1 MSKYIGVSVP
11 RVDGV
16 KKVTGA
22 AKYVGDMK
30 WPRMLYAKC
39 VKSPYAHAKILSI
52 DVSAAKALKG
62 VHDVITGDYYTKRGG
77 LYLEDKNFLAVNTV
91 KFCGEPVVAVA
102 AETPEIAEAA
112 CELVK
117 VEYEPLPVI
126 NNPMEGMAKD
136 AILIHPELHT
146 YKVVPIFHPQAHTNI
161 SHHHIIRK
169 GDADAAFKYAEEHPD
184 EYYITEHEYHVPH
197 VQHTPIENHIAVAQ
211 YEPDGKCTVWASCQ
225 SPYAVRQALSA
236 SFDIPL
242 NKMRIISPYVG
253 GGFGAKAGTTI
264 EGIIIPLAMH
274 SKGRPVMMEYTRE
287 EEFVNSYVRQGLYTK
302 IKTAVRKSDG
312 KFLAVQNDFYW
323 DGGAYTEYGV
333 NIVKASGFASTGP
346 YEFDNVKTDA
356 YCVYTN
362 NPVGGPYRGF
372 GMCEIHFG
380 IEQNIDE
387 VAKEIGMDPI
397 EIRRVNGLAPGK
409 STGTGEIMKSCGFL
423 EALDQV
429 AEAIQYDKPCDPPS
443 GPHKVRGKGIAG
455 GWKSPSQP
463 TNAGSAAIIR
473 MNEDGTFFLMTSGHD
488 IGQGSDTALTQIA
501 AEVLCCDPSKF
512 TIRTGDTDHT
522 PYEWQTVASRITYC
536 AGNAIKL
543 AAEDLK
549 EKLLDLAQIKLGY
562 IKRELYLEDG
572 WIINRNHPESRM
584 PMSDLAL
591 GLAFED
597 GSGYG
602 GPAIGVGTFTLP
614 NNINYDPATGYSPKP
629 AAFWTTAVAGAEVEV
644 DTETGIIEVK
654 KMVESCDPGHI
665 VNPEL
670 YKAQVE
676 GGMMQA
682 LGTVLFEE
690 LKLKDGKVL
699 NKSFVDYKI
708 PTIDNAPETFIA
720 MGVEH
725 PEETGPYGA
734 RGIGE
739 PAMVP
744 GAPAIA
750 NAIYNA
756 TGCRF
761 TEMPITPERMLN
773 RRSSQIRWHLRKM
786 TVKRKS
792 GMILFCLMYPMFRLI
807 KAFL

>member
-30 WPRMLYAKC
+30 WPRMLHAKC
-39 VKSPYAHAKILSI
+39 VKSPYAHAKIVSI

-136 AILIHPELHT
+136 AVLIHPELHT

-236 SFDIPL
+236 TFDIPL

-274 SKGRPVMMEYTRE
+274 CKGRPVMMEYTRE

-429 AEAIQYDKPCDPPS
+429 AEAIEYDKPCDAPS

-629 AAFWTTAVAGAEVEV
+629 AAFWTTAAAGAEVEI
-644 DTETGIIEVK
+644 DTETGVIEVK

-682 LGTVLFEE
+682 LGTVLYEE

-761 TEMPITPERMLN
+761 TEMPITPERML
-773 RRSSQIRWHLRKM
+773 
-786 TVKRKS
+786 
-792 GMILFCLMYPMFRLI
+792 
-807 KAFL
+807 KALQEKAAAEKK

>member
-112 CELVK
+112 CDLVK

-274 SKGRPVMMEYTRE
+274 SKGRPIMMEYTRE

-761 TEMPITPERMLN
+761 TEMPITPERML
-773 RRSSQIRWHLRKM
+773 
-786 TVKRKS
+786 
-792 GMILFCLMYPMFRLI
+792 
-807 KAFL
+807 KALQEKAAAEKK

>member
-287 EEFVNSYVRQGLYTK
+287 EEFVNSYVRQCLYTK

-761 TEMPITPERMLN
+761 TEMPITPERML
-773 RRSSQIRWHLRKM
+773 
-786 TVKRKS
+786 
-792 GMILFCLMYPMFRLI
+792 
-807 KAFL
+807 KALQEKAAAEKK

>member
-39 VKSPYAHAKILSI
+39 VKSPYAHAKIVSI
-52 DVSAAKALKG
+52 DISAAKALKG

-91 KFCGEPVVAVA
+91 KFYGEPVVAIA

-136 AILIHPELHT
+136 AVLIHPELHT

-236 SFDIPL
+236 TFDIPL

-312 KFLAVQNDFYW
+312 KFLAVQNNFYW

-602 GPAIGVGTFTLP
+602 GPAIGVGTFTLS

-761 TEMPITPERMLN
+761 TEMPITPERML
-773 RRSSQIRWHLRKM
+773 
-786 TVKRKS
+786 
-792 GMILFCLMYPMFRLI
+792 
-807 KAFL
+807 KALQEKAAAEKK

>member
-39 VKSPYAHAKILSI
+39 VKSPYAHAKIVSI
-52 DVSAAKALKG
+52 DISAAKALKG

-91 KFCGEPVVAVA
+91 KFYGEPVVAIA

-112 CELVK
+112 CDLVK

-136 AILIHPELHT
+136 AVLIHPELHT

-236 SFDIPL
+236 TFDIPL

-312 KFLAVQNDFYW
+312 KFLAVQNNFYW

-501 AEVLCCDPSKF
+501 AEVLSCDPSKF

-761 TEMPITPERMLN
+761 TEMPITPERML
-773 RRSSQIRWHLRKM
+773 
-786 TVKRKS
+786 
-792 GMILFCLMYPMFRLI
+792 
-807 KAFL
+807 KALQEKAAAEKK

>member
-39 VKSPYAHAKILSI
+39 VKSPYAHAKIVSI
-52 DVSAAKALKG
+52 DISAAKALKG

-91 KFCGEPVVAVA
+91 KFYGEPVVAIA

-136 AILIHPELHT
+136 AVLIHPELHT

-236 SFDIPL
+236 TFDIPL

-312 KFLAVQNDFYW
+312 KFLAVQNNFYW

-333 NIVKASGFASTGP
+333 NIVKASSFASTGP

-761 TEMPITPERMLN
+761 TEMPITPERML
-773 RRSSQIRWHLRKM
+773 
-786 TVKRKS
+786 
-792 GMILFCLMYPMFRLI
+792 
-807 KAFL
+807 KALQEKAAAEKK

>member
-136 AILIHPELHT
+136 AVLIHPELHT

-236 SFDIPL
+236 TFDIPL

-312 KFLAVQNDFYW
+312 KFLAVQNNFYW

-750 NAIYNA
+750 NAIFNA

-761 TEMPITPERMLN
+761 TEMPITPEKML
-773 RRSSQIRWHLRKM
+773 
-786 TVKRKS
+786 
-792 GMILFCLMYPMFRLI
+792 
-807 KAFL
+807 KALQEKAAAEKK

>member
-39 VKSPYAHAKILSI
+39 VKSPYAHAKIVSI

-91 KFCGEPVVAVA
+91 KFYGEPVVAVA
-102 AETPEIAEAA
+102 AETPEIAEEA
-112 CELVK
+112 CDLVK

-197 VQHTPIENHIAVAQ
+197 VQHTPIENHVAVAQ

-236 SFDIPL
+236 TFDIPL

-274 SKGRPVMMEYTRE
+274 CKGRPVMMEYTRE
-287 EEFVNSYVRQGLYTK
+287 EEFVNSYLRQGVYTK

-312 KFLAVQNDFYW
+312 KFLAVQNNFYW

-429 AEAIQYDKPCDPPS
+429 AEAIEYDKPCEKPS
-443 GPHKVRGKGIAG
+443 APNKVRGKGIAG

-488 IGQGSDTALTQIA
+488 IGQGSDTALIQIA

-536 AGNAIKL
+536 AGNATKL

-629 AAFWTTAVAGAEVEV
+629 AAFWTTAAAGAEVEI
-644 DTETGIIEVK
+644 DTETGVIEVK

-708 PTIDNAPETFIA
+708 PTIDNTPETFIA

-761 TEMPITPERMLN
+761 TEMPITPEKML
-773 RRSSQIRWHLRKM
+773 
-786 TVKRKS
+786 
-792 GMILFCLMYPMFRLI
+792 
-807 KAFL
+807 KALQEKAAAEKK

>member
-91 KFCGEPVVAVA
+91 KFCGEPVVAIA

-112 CELVK
+112 CDLVK

-236 SFDIPL
+236 TFDIPL

-287 EEFVNSYVRQGLYTK
+287 EEFVNSYVRQGVYTK

-312 KFLAVQNDFYW
+312 KFLAVQNNFYW

-761 TEMPITPERMLN
+761 TEMPITPERML
-773 RRSSQIRWHLRKM
+773 
-786 TVKRKS
+786 
-792 GMILFCLMYPMFRLI
+792 
-807 KAFL
+807 KALQEKAAAEKK

>member
-39 VKSPYAHAKILSI
+39 VKSPYAHAKIVSI
-52 DVSAAKALKG
+52 DISAAKALKG

-91 KFCGEPVVAVA
+91 KFYGEPVVAIA

-112 CELVK
+112 CDLVK

-136 AILIHPELHT
+136 AVLIHPELHT

-236 SFDIPL
+236 TFDIPL

-312 KFLAVQNDFYW
+312 KFLAVQNNFYW

-409 STGTGEIMKSCGFL
+409 STGTGEIMKSCGFR

-654 KMVESCDPGHI
+654 KMAESCDPGHI

-682 LGTVLFEE
+682 LGTVLYEE

-708 PTIDNAPETFIA
+708 PTIDNTPETFIA

-761 TEMPITPERMLN
+761 TEMPITPERML
-773 RRSSQIRWHLRKM
+773 
-786 TVKRKS
+786 
-792 GMILFCLMYPMFRLI
+792 
-807 KAFL
+807 KALQEKAAAEKK

>member
-136 AILIHPELHT
+136 AVLIHPELHT

-236 SFDIPL
+236 TFDIPL

-312 KFLAVQNDFYW
+312 KFLAVQNNFYW

-629 AAFWTTAVAGAEVEV
+629 AAFWTTAAAGAEVEV
-644 DTETGIIEVK
+644 DTETGVIEVK

-761 TEMPITPERMLN
+761 TEMPITPERML
-773 RRSSQIRWHLRKM
+773 
-786 TVKRKS
+786 
-792 GMILFCLMYPMFRLI
+792 
-807 KAFL
+807 KALQEKAAAEKK

>member
-39 VKSPYAHAKILSI
+39 VKSPYAHAKIVSI
-52 DVSAAKALKG
+52 DISAAKALKG

-91 KFCGEPVVAVA
+91 KFYGEPVVAIA

-112 CELVK
+112 CDLVK

-136 AILIHPELHT
+136 AVLIHPELHT

-236 SFDIPL
+236 TFDIPL

-312 KFLAVQNDFYW
+312 KFLAVQNNFYW

-629 AAFWTTAVAGAEVEV
+629 AAFWTTAAAGAEVEV
-644 DTETGIIEVK
+644 DTETGVIEVK

-682 LGTVLFEE
+682 LGTVLYEE

-708 PTIDNAPETFIA
+708 PTIDNTPETFIA

-761 TEMPITPERMLN
+761 TEMPITPERML
-773 RRSSQIRWHLRKM
+773 
-786 TVKRKS
+786 
-792 GMILFCLMYPMFRLI
+792 
-807 KAFL
+807 KALQEKAAAEKK

>member
-39 VKSPYAHAKILSI
+39 VKSPYAHAKIVSI
-52 DVSAAKALKG
+52 DISAAKALKG

-91 KFCGEPVVAVA
+91 KFCGEPVVAIA

-136 AILIHPELHT
+136 AVLIHPELHT

-236 SFDIPL
+236 TFDIPL

-274 SKGRPVMMEYTRE
+274 CKGRPVMMEYTRE

-312 KFLAVQNDFYW
+312 KFLAVQNNFYW

-429 AEAIQYDKPCDPPS
+429 AEAIQYDKPCDAPS
-443 GPHKVRGKGIAG
+443 GPHKIRGKGIAG

-629 AAFWTTAVAGAEVEV
+629 AAFWTTAAAGAEVEI
-644 DTETGIIEVK
+644 DTETGVIEVK

-682 LGTVLFEE
+682 LGTVLYEE
-690 LKLKDGKVL
+690 LLLKDGKVL

-708 PTIDNAPETFIA
+708 PTIDNTPETFIA

-750 NAIYNA
+750 NAIFNA

-761 TEMPITPERMLN
+761 TEMPITPEKML
-773 RRSSQIRWHLRKM
+773 
-786 TVKRKS
+786 
-792 GMILFCLMYPMFRLI
+792 
-807 KAFL
+807 KALQEKAAAEKK

>member
-11 RVDGV
+11 RVYGV

-136 AILIHPELHT
+136 AVLIHPELHT

-236 SFDIPL
+236 TFDIPL

-312 KFLAVQNDFYW
+312 KFLAVQNNFYW

-761 TEMPITPERMLN
+761 TEMPITPERML
-773 RRSSQIRWHLRKM
+773 
-786 TVKRKS
+786 
-792 GMILFCLMYPMFRLI
+792 
-807 KAFL
+807 KALQEKAAAEKK

>member
-1 MSKYIGVSVP
+1 MSKYVGVSVP

-39 VKSPYAHAKILSI
+39 VKSPYAHAKIVSI

-91 KFCGEPVVAVA
+91 KFYGEPVVAIA
-102 AETPEIAEAA
+102 AETPEIAEEA

-197 VQHTPIENHIAVAQ
+197 VQHTPIENHVAVAQ

-236 SFDIPL
+236 TFDIPL

-274 SKGRPVMMEYTRE
+274 CKGRPVMMEYTRE
-287 EEFVNSYVRQGLYTK
+287 EEFVNSYLRQGVYTK

-312 KFLAVQNDFYW
+312 KFLAVQNNFYW

-429 AEAIQYDKPCDPPS
+429 AAAIEYDKPCEKPS
-443 GPHKVRGKGIAG
+443 APNKVRGKGIAG

-488 IGQGSDTALTQIA
+488 IGQGSDTALIQIA

-536 AGNAIKL
+536 AGNATKL

-629 AAFWTTAVAGAEVEV
+629 AAFWTTAAAGAEVEI
-644 DTETGIIEVK
+644 DTETGVIEVK

-708 PTIDNAPETFIA
+708 PTIDNTPETFIA

-761 TEMPITPERMLN
+761 TEMPITPEKML
-773 RRSSQIRWHLRKM
+773 
-786 TVKRKS
+786 
-792 GMILFCLMYPMFRLI
+792 
-807 KAFL
+807 KALQEKAAAEKK

>member
-39 VKSPYAHAKILSI
+39 VKSPYAHAKIVSI
-52 DVSAAKALKG
+52 DISAAKALKG

-136 AILIHPELHT
+136 AVLIHPELHT

-236 SFDIPL
+236 TFDIPL

-312 KFLAVQNDFYW
+312 KFLAVQNNFYW

-708 PTIDNAPETFIA
+708 PTIDNTPETFIA

-761 TEMPITPERMLN
+761 TEMPITPERML
-773 RRSSQIRWHLRKM
+773 
-786 TVKRKS
+786 
-792 GMILFCLMYPMFRLI
+792 
-807 KAFL
+807 KALQEKAAAEKK

>member
-39 VKSPYAHAKILSI
+39 VKSPYAHAKIVSI

-136 AILIHPELHT
+136 AVLIHPELHT

-236 SFDIPL
+236 TFDIPL

-287 EEFVNSYVRQGLYTK
+287 EEFVNSYVRQGVYTK

-312 KFLAVQNDFYW
+312 KFLAVQNNFYW

-429 AEAIQYDKPCDPPS
+429 AEAIQYDKPCEAPS

-629 AAFWTTAVAGAEVEV
+629 AAFWTTAAAGAEVEI
-644 DTETGIIEVK
+644 DTETGVIEVK

-682 LGTVLFEE
+682 LGTVLYEE

-708 PTIDNAPETFIA
+708 PTIDNTPETFIA

-750 NAIYNA
+750 NAIFNA

-761 TEMPITPERMLN
+761 TEMPITPERML
-773 RRSSQIRWHLRKM
+773 
-786 TVKRKS
+786 
-792 GMILFCLMYPMFRLI
+792 
-807 KAFL
+807 KALQEKAAAEKK

>member
-39 VKSPYAHAKILSI
+39 VKSPYPHAKILSI

-761 TEMPITPERMLN
+761 TEMPITPERML
-773 RRSSQIRWHLRKM
+773 
-786 TVKRKS
+786 
-792 GMILFCLMYPMFRLI
+792 
-807 KAFL
+807 KALQEKAAAEKK

>member
-146 YKVVPIFHPQAHTNI
+146 YTVVPIFHPQAHTNI

-614 NNINYDPATGYSPKP
+614 NNLNYDPATGYSPKP

-761 TEMPITPERMLN
+761 TEMPITPERML
-773 RRSSQIRWHLRKM
+773 
-786 TVKRKS
+786 
-792 GMILFCLMYPMFRLI
+792 
-807 KAFL
+807 KALQEKAAAEKK

>member
-676 GGMMQA
+676 GGMMQS

-761 TEMPITPERMLN
+761 TEMPITPERML
-773 RRSSQIRWHLRKM
+773 
-786 TVKRKS
+786 
-792 GMILFCLMYPMFRLI
+792 
-807 KAFL
+807 KALQEKAAAEKK

>member
-39 VKSPYAHAKILSI
+39 VKSPYAHAKIVSI
-52 DVSAAKALKG
+52 DISAAKALKG

-91 KFCGEPVVAVA
+91 KFCGEPVVAIA

-136 AILIHPELHT
+136 AVLIHPELHT

-236 SFDIPL
+236 TFDIPL

-274 SKGRPVMMEYTRE
+274 CKGRPVMMEYTRE

-312 KFLAVQNDFYW
+312 KFLAVQNNFYW

-346 YEFDNVKTDA
+346 YEFENVKTDA

-429 AEAIQYDKPCDPPS
+429 AEAIQYDKPCEAPS

-629 AAFWTTAVAGAEVEV
+629 AAFWTTAAAGAEVEI
-644 DTETGIIEVK
+644 DTETGVIEVK

-682 LGTVLFEE
+682 LGTVLYEE

-708 PTIDNAPETFIA
+708 PTIDNTPETFIA

-750 NAIYNA
+750 NAIFNA

-761 TEMPITPERMLN
+761 TEMPITPERML
-773 RRSSQIRWHLRKM
+773 
-786 TVKRKS
+786 
-792 GMILFCLMYPMFRLI
+792 
-807 KAFL
+807 KALQEKAAAEKK

>member
-39 VKSPYAHAKILSI
+39 VKSPYAHAKIVSI
-52 DVSAAKALKG
+52 DISAAKALKG

-91 KFCGEPVVAVA
+91 KFCGEPVVAIA

-136 AILIHPELHT
+136 AVLIHPELHT

-236 SFDIPL
+236 TFDIPL

-274 SKGRPVMMEYTRE
+274 CKGRPIMMEYTRE

-312 KFLAVQNDFYW
+312 KFLAVQNNFYW

-429 AEAIQYDKPCDPPS
+429 AEAIQYDKPCDAPS
-443 GPHKVRGKGIAG
+443 GPHKIRGKGIAG

-629 AAFWTTAVAGAEVEV
+629 AAFWTTAAAGAEVEI
-644 DTETGIIEVK
+644 DTETGVIEVK

-682 LGTVLFEE
+682 LGTVLYEE
-690 LKLKDGKVL
+690 LLLKDGKVL

-708 PTIDNAPETFIA
+708 PTIDNTPETFIA

-750 NAIYNA
+750 NAIFNA

-761 TEMPITPERMLN
+761 TEMPITPEKML
-773 RRSSQIRWHLRKM
+773 
-786 TVKRKS
+786 
-792 GMILFCLMYPMFRLI
+792 
-807 KAFL
+807 KALQEKAAAEKK

>member
-39 VKSPYAHAKILSI
+39 VKSPYAHAKIVSI

-136 AILIHPELHT
+136 AVLIHPELHT

-236 SFDIPL
+236 TFDIPL

-274 SKGRPVMMEYTRE
+274 CKGRPVMMEYTRE

-429 AEAIQYDKPCDPPS
+429 AEAIEYDKPCDAPS
-443 GPHKVRGKGIAG
+443 GPHKVRGTGIAG

-629 AAFWTTAVAGAEVEV
+629 AAFWTTAAAGAEVEI
-644 DTETGIIEVK
+644 DTETGVIEVK

-682 LGTVLFEE
+682 LGTVLYEE

-761 TEMPITPERMLN
+761 TEMPITPERML
-773 RRSSQIRWHLRKM
+773 
-786 TVKRKS
+786 
-792 GMILFCLMYPMFRLI
+792 
-807 KAFL
+807 KALQEKAAAEKK

>member
-1 MSKYIGVSVP
+1 MSKYVGVSVP

-39 VKSPYAHAKILSI
+39 VKSPYAHAKIVSI

-91 KFCGEPVVAVA
+91 KFYGEPVVAIA
-102 AETPEIAEAA
+102 AETPEIAEEA
-112 CELVK
+112 CDLVK

-197 VQHTPIENHIAVAQ
+197 VQHTPIENHVAVAQ

-236 SFDIPL
+236 TFDIPL

-274 SKGRPVMMEYTRE
+274 CKGRPVMMEYTRE
-287 EEFVNSYVRQGLYTK
+287 EEFVNSYLRQGVYTK

-312 KFLAVQNDFYW
+312 KFLAVQNNFYW

-429 AEAIQYDKPCDPPS
+429 AAAIEYDKPCEKPS
-443 GPHKVRGKGIAG
+443 APNKVRGKGIAG

-488 IGQGSDTALTQIA
+488 IGQGSDTALIQIA

-536 AGNAIKL
+536 AGNATKL

-629 AAFWTTAVAGAEVEV
+629 AAFWTTAAAGAEVEI
-644 DTETGIIEVK
+644 DTETGVIEVK

-682 LGTVLFEE
+682 LGTVLYEE

-708 PTIDNAPETFIA
+708 PTIDNTPETFIA
-720 MGVEH
+720 TRVEH
-725 PEETGPYGA
+725 PEETGASGA

-761 TEMPITPERMLN
+761 TEMPITPEKML
-773 RRSSQIRWHLRKM
+773 
-786 TVKRKS
+786 
-792 GMILFCLMYPMFRLI
+792 
-807 KAFL
+807 KALQEKAAAEKK

>member
-112 CELVK
+112 CDLVK

-136 AILIHPELHT
+136 AVLIHPELHT

-429 AEAIQYDKPCDPPS
+429 AEAIQYDKPCDAPS

-761 TEMPITPERMLN
+761 TEMPITPERML
-773 RRSSQIRWHLRKM
+773 
-786 TVKRKS
+786 
-792 GMILFCLMYPMFRLI
+792 
-807 KAFL
+807 KALQEKAAAEKK

>member
-429 AEAIQYDKPCDPPS
+429 AEAIEYDKPCDAPS

-572 WIINRNHPESRM
+572 WIINRNHRESRM

-761 TEMPITPERMLN
+761 TEMPITPERML
-773 RRSSQIRWHLRKM
+773 
-786 TVKRKS
+786 
-792 GMILFCLMYPMFRLI
+792 
-807 KAFL
+807 KALQEKAAAEKK

>member
-1 MSKYIGVSVP
+1 MSKYVGVSVP

-39 VKSPYAHAKILSI
+39 VKSPYAHAKIVSI

-91 KFCGEPVVAVA
+91 KFYGEPVVAVA
-102 AETPEIAEAA
+102 AETPEIAEEA
-112 CELVK
+112 CDLVK

-197 VQHTPIENHIAVAQ
+197 VQHTPIENHVAVAQ

-236 SFDIPL
+236 TFDIPL

-274 SKGRPVMMEYTRE
+274 CKGRPVMMEYTRE
-287 EEFVNSYVRQGLYTK
+287 EEFVNSYLRQGVYTK

-312 KFLAVQNDFYW
+312 KFLAVQNNFYW

-429 AEAIQYDKPCDPPS
+429 AAAIEYDKPCDKPS
-443 GPHKVRGKGIAG
+443 APNKVRGKGIAG

-488 IGQGSDTALTQIA
+488 IGQGSDTALIQIA

-536 AGNAIKL
+536 AGNATKL

-629 AAFWTTAVAGAEVEV
+629 AAFWTTAAAGAEVEI
-644 DTETGIIEVK
+644 DTETGVIEVK

-708 PTIDNAPETFIA
+708 PTIDNTPETFIA

-761 TEMPITPERMLN
+761 TEMPITPEKML
-773 RRSSQIRWHLRKM
+773 
-786 TVKRKS
+786 
-792 GMILFCLMYPMFRLI
+792 
-807 KAFL
+807 KALQEKAAAEKK

>member
-136 AILIHPELHT
+136 AVLIHPELHT

-236 SFDIPL
+236 TFDIPL

-312 KFLAVQNDFYW
+312 KFLAVQNNFYW

-654 KMVESCDPGHI
+654 KMAESCDPGHI

-682 LGTVLFEE
+682 LGTVLYEE

-708 PTIDNAPETFIA
+708 PTIDNTPETFIA

-761 TEMPITPERMLN
+761 TEMPITPERML
-773 RRSSQIRWHLRKM
+773 
-786 TVKRKS
+786 
-792 GMILFCLMYPMFRLI
+792 
-807 KAFL
+807 KALQEKAAAEKK

>member
-39 VKSPYAHAKILSI
+39 VKSPYAHAKIVSI

-136 AILIHPELHT
+136 AVLIHPELHT

-236 SFDIPL
+236 TFDIPL

-429 AEAIQYDKPCDPPS
+429 AEAIEYDKPCDAPS

-629 AAFWTTAVAGAEVEV
+629 AAFWTTAAAGAEVEI
-644 DTETGIIEVK
+644 DTETGVIEVK

-682 LGTVLFEE
+682 LGTVLYEE

-708 PTIDNAPETFIA
+708 PTIDNTPETFIA

-761 TEMPITPERMLN
+761 TEMPITPERML
-773 RRSSQIRWHLRKM
+773 
-786 TVKRKS
+786 
-792 GMILFCLMYPMFRLI
+792 
-807 KAFL
+807 KALQEKAAAEKK

>member
-572 WIINRNHPESRM
+572 WIINRNHPESCM

-761 TEMPITPERMLN
+761 TEMPITPERML
-773 RRSSQIRWHLRKM
+773 
-786 TVKRKS
+786 
-792 GMILFCLMYPMFRLI
+792 
-807 KAFL
+807 KALQEKAAAEKK

>member
-91 KFCGEPVVAVA
+91 MFCGEPVVAVA

-761 TEMPITPERMLN
+761 TEMPITPERML
-773 RRSSQIRWHLRKM
+773 
-786 TVKRKS
+786 
-792 GMILFCLMYPMFRLI
+792 
-807 KAFL
+807 KALQEKAAAEKK

>member
-136 AILIHPELHT
+136 AVLIHPELHT

-236 SFDIPL
+236 TFDIPL

-312 KFLAVQNDFYW
+312 KFLAVQNNFYW

-725 PEETGPYGA
+725 PEETGPFGA

-750 NAIYNA
+750 NAIFNA

-761 TEMPITPERMLN
+761 TEMPITPERML
-773 RRSSQIRWHLRKM
+773 
-786 TVKRKS
+786 
-792 GMILFCLMYPMFRLI
+792 
-807 KAFL
+807 KALQEKAAAEKK

>member
-39 VKSPYAHAKILSI
+39 VKSPYAHAKIVSI

-91 KFCGEPVVAVA
+91 KFCGEPVVAIA

-136 AILIHPELHT
+136 AVLIHPELHT

-236 SFDIPL
+236 TFDIPL

-397 EIRRVNGLAPGK
+397 KIRRVNGLAPGK

-429 AEAIQYDKPCDPPS
+429 AEAIEYDKPCDAPS
-443 GPHKVRGKGIAG
+443 GPHKIRGKGIAG

-629 AAFWTTAVAGAEVEV
+629 AAFWTTAAAGAEVEI
-644 DTETGIIEVK
+644 DTETGVIEVK

-682 LGTVLFEE
+682 LGTVLYEE

-761 TEMPITPERMLN
+761 TEMPITPERML
-773 RRSSQIRWHLRKM
+773 
-786 TVKRKS
+786 
-792 GMILFCLMYPMFRLI
+792 
-807 KAFL
+807 KALQEKAAAEKK

>member
-1 MSKYIGVSVP
+1 MSKYVGVSVP

-39 VKSPYAHAKILSI
+39 VKSPYAHAKIVSI

-91 KFCGEPVVAVA
+91 KFYGEPVVAIA
-102 AETPEIAEAA
+102 AETPEIAEEA
-112 CELVK
+112 CDLVK

-136 AILIHPELHT
+136 AVLIHPELHT

-197 VQHTPIENHIAVAQ
+197 VQHTPIENHVAVAQ

-236 SFDIPL
+236 TFDIPL

-274 SKGRPVMMEYTRE
+274 CKGRPVMMEYTRE
-287 EEFVNSYVRQGLYTK
+287 EEFVNSYLRQGVYTK

-312 KFLAVQNDFYW
+312 KFLAVQNNFYW

-409 STGTGEIMKSCGFL
+409 TTGTGEVMKSCGFL

-429 AEAIQYDKPCDPPS
+429 AEAIEYDKPCDKPS
-443 GPHKVRGKGIAG
+443 APNKVRGKGIAG

-488 IGQGSDTALTQIA
+488 IGQGSDTALIQIA

-536 AGNAIKL
+536 AGNATKL

-629 AAFWTTAVAGAEVEV
+629 AAFWTTAAAGAEVEV
-644 DTETGIIEVK
+644 DTETGVIEVK

-682 LGTVLFEE
+682 LGTVLYEE

-708 PTIDNAPETFIA
+708 PTIDNTPETFIA

-761 TEMPITPERMLN
+761 TEMPITPEKML
-773 RRSSQIRWHLRKM
+773 
-786 TVKRKS
+786 
-792 GMILFCLMYPMFRLI
+792 
-807 KAFL
+807 KALQEKAAAEKK

>member
-39 VKSPYAHAKILSI
+39 VKSPYAHAKIVSI

-136 AILIHPELHT
+136 AVLIHPELHT

-236 SFDIPL
+236 TFDIPL

-274 SKGRPVMMEYTRE
+274 CKGRPVMMEYTRE

-429 AEAIQYDKPCDPPS
+429 AEAIEYDKPCDAPS

-455 GWKSPSQP
+455 GWTSPSQP

-629 AAFWTTAVAGAEVEV
+629 AAFWTTAAAGAEVEI
-644 DTETGIIEVK
+644 DTETGVIEVK

-682 LGTVLFEE
+682 LGTVLYEE

-708 PTIDNAPETFIA
+708 PTIDNTPETFIA

-761 TEMPITPERMLN
+761 TEMPITPERML
-773 RRSSQIRWHLRKM
+773 
-786 TVKRKS
+786 
-792 GMILFCLMYPMFRLI
+792 
-807 KAFL
+807 KALQEKAAAEKK

>member
-584 PMSDLAL
+584 PMSELAL

-761 TEMPITPERMLN
+761 TEMPITPERML
-773 RRSSQIRWHLRKM
+773 
-786 TVKRKS
+786 
-792 GMILFCLMYPMFRLI
+792 
-807 KAFL
+807 KALQEKAAAEKK

>member
-346 YEFDNVKTDA
+346 YEFENVKTDA

-761 TEMPITPERMLN
+761 TEMPITPERML
-773 RRSSQIRWHLRKM
+773 
-786 TVKRKS
+786 
-792 GMILFCLMYPMFRLI
+792 
-807 KAFL
+807 KALQEKAAAEKK

>member
-39 VKSPYAHAKILSI
+39 VKSPYAHAKIVSI

-91 KFCGEPVVAVA
+91 KFCGEPVVAIA

-136 AILIHPELHT
+136 AVLIHPELHT

-236 SFDIPL
+236 TFDIPL

-312 KFLAVQNDFYW
+312 KFLAVQNNFYW

-429 AEAIQYDKPCDPPS
+429 AEAIQYDKPCEAPS

-629 AAFWTTAVAGAEVEV
+629 AAFWTTAAAGAEVEI
-644 DTETGIIEVK
+644 DTETGVIEVK

-682 LGTVLFEE
+682 LGTVLYEE
-690 LKLKDGKVL
+690 LLLKDGKVL

-708 PTIDNAPETFIA
+708 PTIDNTPETFIA

-750 NAIYNA
+750 NAIFNA

-773 RRSSQIRWHLRKM
+773 RRSSQI
-786 TVKRKS
+786 
-792 GMILFCLMYPMFRLI
+792 
-807 KAFL
+807 

>member
-39 VKSPYAHAKILSI
+39 VKSPYAHAKIVSI

-136 AILIHPELHT
+136 AVLIHPELHT

-236 SFDIPL
+236 TFDIPL

-274 SKGRPVMMEYTRE
+274 CKGRPVMMEYTRE

-429 AEAIQYDKPCDPPS
+429 AEAIEYDKPCDAPS

-629 AAFWTTAVAGAEVEV
+629 AAFWTTAAAGAEVEI
-644 DTETGIIEVK
+644 DTETGVIEVK

-682 LGTVLFEE
+682 LGTVLYEE
-690 LKLKDGKVL
+690 LLLKDGKVL

-708 PTIDNAPETFIA
+708 PTIDNTPETFIA

-750 NAIYNA
+750 NAIFNA

-761 TEMPITPERMLN
+761 TEMPITPEKML
-773 RRSSQIRWHLRKM
+773 
-786 TVKRKS
+786 
-792 GMILFCLMYPMFRLI
+792 
-807 KAFL
+807 KALQEKAAAEKK